1 MASSYQVIINSNKD
15 NNNKKNNN
23 NNYDN
28 LKMNKSGMV
37 IKNYDNLITKSQLL
51 TNSNLPTTN
60 NSNLLTNCHSIN
72 KKIENKNIVNK
83 NIVNKNIVNKNIVN
97 KDIKSNHMINN
108 DNKNLFSAPKYT
120 KMMSKSF
127 NTNPVNN
134 SKNNKIGWK
143 PNLNGNNS
151 DVFKKK

>member
-1 MASSYQVIINSNKD
+1 MASSYQFIINSNKD

-23 NNYDN
+23 NNYDDN

-37 IKNYDNLITKSQLL
+37 MKNSDNLIKKSQLL
-51 TNSNLPTTN
+51 TNINLPTTN
-60 NSNLLTNCHSIN
+60 NSNLLTNSHSIN
-72 KKIENKNIVNK
+72 KNIKNKNIVNK
-83 NIVNKNIVNKNIVN
+83 NIEN
-97 KDIKSNHMINN
+97 KDIKSNHMNNNNN

-127 NTNPVNN
+127 HTNPVNN